1 MSGESSK
8 RVVEV
13 DGRRRR
19 PWALASQENLLKAA
33 IEEIASMGF
42 ERARLVDIAK
52 RADMTAGSVYTWF
65 ENKEDLF
72 QAALQHV
79 LTEQLKKNAEALNAA
94 GIENSFLRQ
103 VAQLVPRNYADDR
116 PTDAQQL
123 LIECYYAAWRDPRAR
138 DRLMTGIESQLQ
150 MYVAIFEEGQ
160 QQGFVTTEVSATVL
174 GTFLLSIHTGL
185 AMLSLAGIPRVA
197 DKEWISVYA
206 LLADAF
212 GAK

>member
-1 MSGESSK
+1 MPGESSK
-8 RVVEV
+8 KVVEV

-19 PWALASQENLLKAA
+19 PWALASQENLLNAA
-33 IEEIASMGF
+33 IGEIASMGF

-52 RADMTAGSVYTWF
+52 RAGMTAGSVYTWF

-72 QAALQHV
+72 QAALQHA

-103 VAQLVPRNYADDR
+103 VAQLVPRNYTDDR

-138 DRLMTGIESQLQ
+138 DRLMEGIESQLQ
-150 MYVAIFEEGQ
+150 MYVSIFEEGQ
-160 QQGFVTTEVSATVL
+160 QQGFVTKEVDATVL

>member
-1 MSGESSK
+1 
-8 RVVEV
+8 
-13 DGRRRR
+13 
-19 PWALASQENLLKAA
+19 
-33 IEEIASMGF
+33 
-42 ERARLVDIAK
+42 
-52 RADMTAGSVYTWF
+52 
-65 ENKEDLF
+65 
-72 QAALQHV
+72 V

-150 MYVAIFEEGQ
+150 MYVSIFEEGQ

-185 AMLSLAGIPRVA
+185 AMLSLAGIPRIS
-197 DKEWISVYA
+197 DKEWVSMYA
-206 LLADAF
+206 LLADSF
-212 GAK
+212 GVK

>member
-1 MSGESSK
+1 MPGESSK
-8 RVVEV
+8 KVVEV

-19 PWALASQENLLKAA
+19 PWALASQENLLNAA

-52 RADMTAGSVYTWF
+52 RAGMTAGSVYTWF

-138 DRLMTGIESQLQ
+138 DRLMEGIESQLQ
-150 MYVAIFEEGQ
+150 MYVSIFEEGQ

>member
-19 PWALASQENLLKAA
+19 PWALASQENLLNAA

-52 RADMTAGSVYTWF
+52 RAGMTAGSVYTWF

-150 MYVAIFEEGQ
+150 MYVSIFEEGQ
-160 QQGFVTTEVSATVL
+160 QQGFVTKEVDATVL

-185 AMLSLAGIPRVA
+185 AMLSLAGIPRIG
-197 DKEWISVYA
+197 DKEWVTVYA
-206 LLADAF
+206 LLAEAF
-212 GAK
+212 RVK